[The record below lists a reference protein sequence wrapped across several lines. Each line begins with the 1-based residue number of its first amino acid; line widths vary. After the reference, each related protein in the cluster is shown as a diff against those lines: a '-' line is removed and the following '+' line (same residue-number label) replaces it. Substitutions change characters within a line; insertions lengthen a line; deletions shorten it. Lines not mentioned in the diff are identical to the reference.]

1 MSVVQAKIIFYICNC
16 ITLPCAG
23 QTYGK
28 CFQIVLSKKSD
39 SFKKQ
44 KDDEQRSFLVQ
55 IADGRIS
62 CAVSPHLFKCG
73 VLYRLFCLGFVRA
86 SYLINETGSTLSF
99 CGFVH
104 LEPGRTKE
112 QSCLEN
118 Y

>member
-44 KDDEQRSFLVQ
+44 KDDEQR
-55 IADGRIS
+55 
-62 CAVSPHLFKCG
+62 
-73 VLYRLFCLGFVRA
+73 RL
-86 SYLINETGSTLSF
+86 
-99 CGFVH
+99 
-104 LEPGRTKE
+104 
-112 QSCLEN
+112 
-118 Y
+118 

>member
-16 ITLPCAG
+16 VALPYAG
-23 QTYGK
+23 QTYRK

-44 KDDEQRSFLVQ
+44 KVHAL
-55 IADGRIS
+55 
-62 CAVSPHLFKCG
+62 SPYLFKCG